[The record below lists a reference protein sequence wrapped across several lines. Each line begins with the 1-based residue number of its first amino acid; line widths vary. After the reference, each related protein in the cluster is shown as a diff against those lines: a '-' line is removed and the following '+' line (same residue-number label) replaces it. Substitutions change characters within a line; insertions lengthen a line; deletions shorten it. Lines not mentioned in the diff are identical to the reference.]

1 MGSFIYMGVIFLER
15 VMWNLALTLAEV
27 INDSICTLEGIHVS
41 PNLLASFALGD
52 SLVLNFLIVGQG
64 DICASYDDTLFYLA
78 FLVAQMVKN
87 PPAMWET
94 QVWSLGLK
102 DSLEEGMATHSSI
115 PDQKIPWREELG
127 GLQSMRSQSV
137 RHDWATN
144 IFICINTLNQTDRS
158 NHQTFSGRLWKLM

>member
-1 MGSFIYMGVIFLER
+1 MYMGVIFLER

-64 DICASYDDTLFYLA
+64 DICANYDDTLFYLA

-87 PPAMWET
+87 SPAMWET

-115 PDQKIPWREELG
+115 PDQKIPWREETG
-127 GLQSMRSQSV
+127 WLQSMQSQSV

-144 IFICINTLNQTDRS
+144 IFIWINTLNQTDRS
-158 NHQTFSGRLWKLM
+158 NHQTFSGRLWKLT